1 VVANSTLLKCSQL
14 AAGIGGERQD
24 NRRDL
29 MVIVRPRQSIRLA
42 RNRHNR
48 TEPDVTAVRVILIK
62 LPTAVEI
69 ARSGR
74 SDLGLRFLAA
84 MAILTLHGQ
93 SIAFVLD
100 ERLKQSSQSVVTKGE
115 GSQKRGCGV
124 TRRGH

>member
-1 VVANSTLLKCSQL
+1 L

-84 MAILTLHGQ
+84 MATLTLHEHTVA
-93 SIAFVLD
+93 SVLV
-100 ERLKQSSQSVVTKGE
+100 ERLKQSDE
-115 GSQKRGCGV
+115 PHV
-124 TRRGH
+124 TRRDGLQKKRVRMARGGKFCSVTRADI